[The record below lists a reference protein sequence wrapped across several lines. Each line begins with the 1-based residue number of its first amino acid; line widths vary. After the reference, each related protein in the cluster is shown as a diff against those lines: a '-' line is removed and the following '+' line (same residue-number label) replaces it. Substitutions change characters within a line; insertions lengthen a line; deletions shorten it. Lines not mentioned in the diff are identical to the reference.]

1 MRDREATGLRH
12 RMRDRPRHQPPDK
25 PVPALPGQ
33 TAGEFPCLQRD
44 EAGMTLTPILT
55 ASPLVQAHL
64 ATALVA
70 LALTPA
76 MALMRK
82 GTPRHKAI
90 GWVWVGAMVVTSLTA
105 LAIPSAFN
113 GWRFSPIHALSLV
126 TLFSLTMSIRARRA
140 GNFQS
145 NRGT

>member
-1 MRDREATGLRH
+1 
-12 RMRDRPRHQPPDK
+12 
-25 PVPALPGQ
+25 
-33 TAGEFPCLQRD
+33 
-44 EAGMTLTPILT
+44 MTLTPILT

-140 GNFQS
+140 GNIPKH
-145 NRGT
+145 RGYMIGAAMGLVIAGAFTLLPSRIMGQVVFG